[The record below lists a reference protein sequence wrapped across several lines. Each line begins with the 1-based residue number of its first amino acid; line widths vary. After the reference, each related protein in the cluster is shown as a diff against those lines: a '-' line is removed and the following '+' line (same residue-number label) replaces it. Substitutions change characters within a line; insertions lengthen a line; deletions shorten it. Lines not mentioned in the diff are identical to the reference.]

1 MNITGIIAEFNPL
14 HKGHERLITGSR
26 SDSGACVVLMSSNF
40 TQRGSPAIVDETL
53 RAEMAIKAGADLVL
67 ELPFIYSCSAGQ
79 DFARGAV
86 EILGRL
92 NFITHIAFGMEDS
105 EYNIEPLINVLLHE
119 NQDYKNFL
127 KRELNSGASFA
138 KAHSIA
144 LEKLIPGTQEFIT
157 KPNNMLALSYMLE
170 IRRHDYNINAI
181 AMKREGNY
189 SSKLI
194 RDYLAPPV
202 KGERARMARGL
213 SEEVMNML
221 PEYSRELLVNPVD
234 EENLWPFLKSVF
246 IRSKPEDLQKI
257 YGIDEGIENLF
268 LKHCHKSTSL
278 NDFIG
283 RCICARYTRAHIR
296 RRLVYILLG
305 LDRWEMFGALRSR
318 VPYVRVLAFN
328 DTGQKILR
336 EHKKD
341 SDIKIITRLKAA
353 EDKVGKYFAD
363 VELKAGRLYE
373 LLL

>member
-14 HKGHERLITGSR
+14 HKGHEALIKFASSR

-40 TQRGSPAIVDETL
+40 TQRGSPAIVDEFT

-92 NFITHIAFGMEDS
+92 KFIAQIAFGMEDAN
-105 EYNIEPLINVLLHE
+105 YNVEPLINLLLNE

-127 KRELNSGASFA
+127 KHELDSGASFA

-144 LEKLIPGTQEFIT
+144 LEKLLPGTQEFIT

-170 IRRHDYNINAI
+170 ISRQGYDLKTLAI
-181 AMKREGNY
+181 KREGNY

-194 RDYLAPPV
+194 RENLQENID
-202 KGERARMARGL
+202 
-213 SEEVMNML
+213 ML
-221 PEYSRELLVNPVD
+221 PEYSRELLTNPTN
-234 EENLWPFLKSVF
+234 EKNLWPLLESIF
-246 IRSKPEDLQKI
+246 IRSKPEDLRKI

-268 LKHCHKSTSL
+268 LKHWHKSESL

-283 RCICARYTRAHIR
+283 RCVCARYTRAHIR
-296 RRLVYILLG
+296 RRLIYILLG
-305 LDRWEMFGALRSR
+305 LDRWEMFGALHSDI
-318 VPYVRVLAFN
+318 PYVRVLAFN
-328 DTGQKILR
+328 ETGRKILK
-336 EHKKD
+336 EYAKNA
-341 SDIKIITRLKAA
+341 DINIITRLKAV
-353 EDKVGKYFAD
+353 EGRVGKYFAD
-363 VELKAGRLYE
+363 VELKALQLYK
-373 LLL
+373 LLI